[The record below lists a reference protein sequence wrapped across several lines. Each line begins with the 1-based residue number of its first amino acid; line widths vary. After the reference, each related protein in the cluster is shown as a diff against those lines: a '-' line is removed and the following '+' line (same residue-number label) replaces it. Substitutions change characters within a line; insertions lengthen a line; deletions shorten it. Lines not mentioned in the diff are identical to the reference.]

1 MQNADMKLESS
12 TTNGL
17 RIINSLM
24 ESWGVRLT
32 WLDCKVSDSS
42 GVPIP
47 TLKAVILIII
57 CYFCHIVGCLSAIDM
72 VEFNPAIGSEEEV
85 TRTAMNT
92 MELINILLGKKSH
105 LTEAPLPPVD
115 ENKVDVNNG
124 IVN

>member
-1 MQNADMKLESS
+1 
-12 TTNGL
+12 
-17 RIINSLM
+17 M

-57 CYFCHIVGCLSAIDM
+57 CYFYHIVGCLSAIDM

>member
-1 MQNADMKLESS
+1 M
-12 TTNGL
+12 
-17 RIINSLM
+17 
-24 ESWGVRLT
+24 T
-32 WLDCKVSDSS
+32 WLDCKLNDSS
-42 GVPIP
+42 RVPISR
-47 TLKAVILIII
+47 LKAVILII
-57 CYFCHIVGCLSAIDM
+57 CYFCRIVGCLSAIDM

-124 IVN
+124 VVN

>member
-1 MQNADMKLESS
+1 MQNAGMNLKSS
-12 TTNGL
+12 TTNGF

-24 ESWGVRLT
+24 ESLGVRLP
-32 WLDCKVSDSS
+32 WLDCKLSDSS
-42 GVPIP
+42 RVPISM
-47 TLKAVILIII
+47 LKAVILIIR
-57 CYFCHIVGCLSAIDM
+57 YFCHILGCLSAIDM

-124 IVN
+124 VVN